1 VYISVW
7 QFGSVKVILKYY
19 LKPKS
24 DHKTCCDPRWYL
36 GGVMAPPTVVTIN
49 FYLSESA
56 PITAAD
62 MIDVGLIMKNVK
74 DDLGCD
80 Y

>member
-1 VYISVW
+1 
-7 QFGSVKVILKYY
+7 
-19 LKPKS
+19 
-24 DHKTCCDPRWYL
+24 
-36 GGVMAPPTVVTIN
+36 MAPPTIVTVI

-62 MIDVGLIMKNVK
+62 LMDVGLIMKNVK

>member
-1 VYISVW
+1 
-7 QFGSVKVILKYY
+7 
-19 LKPKS
+19 
-24 DHKTCCDPRWYL
+24 
-36 GGVMAPPTVVTIN
+36 MAPPTIVTIN

-62 MIDVGLIMKNVK
+62 MIDVGLIIKNVK

>member
-1 VYISVW
+1 
-7 QFGSVKVILKYY
+7 
-19 LKPKS
+19 
-24 DHKTCCDPRWYL
+24 
-36 GGVMAPPTVVTIN
+36 MAPPTIVEII
-49 FYLSESA
+49 YLSESA

-62 MIDVGLIMKNVK
+62 MLDVGLIVKNVK